1 MGRSLKKGPFIADS
15 LLRKVEKQNDND
27 DKSVIKTWSRASTIL
42 PMMIGHTI
50 AVHNGRTHV
59 PVFITEQMVG
69 HKLGEFAPTRTF
81 KGHIRDTKGGR
92 YSMTSST
99 PTAPT
104 AQAHGRFIRG
114 SVSKVRRVLD
124 QIRGRTY
131 RDALIMLEFMP
142 YRSTGPI
149 TKVLRSAVA
158 NAEHN
163 LGLDPSSLVISSAT
177 ADMGPSMKR
186 YRPRAQG
193 RAYQIKKQ
201 TCHISIAV
209 AAQTDS

>member
-1 MGRSLKKGPFIADS
+1 
-15 LLRKVEKQNDND
+15 
-27 DKSVIKTWSRASTIL
+27 
-42 PMMIGHTI
+42 
-50 AVHNGRTHV
+50 
-59 PVFITEQMVG
+59 
-69 HKLGEFAPTRTF
+69 
-81 KGHIRDTKGGR
+81 
-92 YSMTSST
+92 MTNSSSNSSI
-99 PTAPT
+99 
-104 AQAHGRFIRG
+104 AQAHGRYIRG
-114 SVSKVRRVLD
+114 SASKVRRVLD

-158 NAEHN
+158 NAENN
-163 LGLDPSSLVISSAT
+163 LGLNPASLVITRAI

-193 RAYQIKKQ
+193 RAFAIKKQ

-209 AAQTDS
+209 APMSENTEESN

>member
-1 MGRSLKKGPFIADS
+1 
-15 LLRKVEKQNDND
+15 
-27 DKSVIKTWSRASTIL
+27 
-42 PMMIGHTI
+42 
-50 AVHNGRTHV
+50 
-59 PVFITEQMVG
+59 
-69 HKLGEFAPTRTF
+69 
-81 KGHIRDTKGGR
+81 
-92 YSMTSST
+92 MTTST
-99 PTAPT
+99 PSPISKSDIAE
-104 AQAHGRFIRG
+104 AHGRYIRG

-163 LGLDPSSLVISSAT
+163 LGLDPSSLIVSKAR

-193 RAYQIKKQ
+193 RAFAIKKQ
-201 TCHISIAV
+201 TCHITIAV
-209 AAQTDS
+209 APINES

>member
-1 MGRSLKKGPFIADS
+1 
-15 LLRKVEKQNDND
+15 
-27 DKSVIKTWSRASTIL
+27 
-42 PMMIGHTI
+42 
-50 AVHNGRTHV
+50 
-59 PVFITEQMVG
+59 
-69 HKLGEFAPTRTF
+69 
-81 KGHIRDTKGGR
+81 
-92 YSMTSST
+92 MTSSST
-99 PTAPT
+99 PSTV
-104 AQAHGRFIRG
+104 AQAHGRYIRG

-142 YRSTGPI
+142 YRSTVPI

-163 LGLDPSSLVISSAT
+163 LGMDPASLVITSAI

-193 RAYQIKKQ
+193 RAFAIKKQ

-209 AAQTDS
+209 TAKIDS

>member
-1 MGRSLKKGPFIADS
+1 MA
-15 LLRKVEKQNDND
+15 N
-27 DKSVIKTWSRASTIL
+27 
-42 PMMIGHTI
+42 
-50 AVHNGRTHV
+50 
-59 PVFITEQMVG
+59 
-69 HKLGEFAPTRTF
+69 
-81 KGHIRDTKGGR
+81 
-92 YSMTSST
+92 TS
-99 PTAPT
+99 PNH

-114 SVSKVRRVLD
+114 SASKVRRVLD
-124 QIRGRTY
+124 QIRGRSY
-131 RDALIMLEFMP
+131 REALILLEFMP

-163 LGLDPSSLVISSAT
+163 MGLDPATLVISQAS

-193 RAYQIKKQ
+193 RAYAIKKQ

-209 AAQTDS
+209 APSA